1 MMKFL
6 VAIILTFITL
16 TSFAQELTR
25 KEKKAARRGESISEP
40 TSLDPGNSGDE
51 STFSPKTSP
60 RKVKKSNGP
69 THNAEKEFQGRM
81 DAKAK
86 TNRYNEKMLMKPQYS
101 DPSYFG
107 HKHKPRRHS
116 AKNMKFCKECGI
128 RH

>member
-6 VAIILTFITL
+6 VAIIFTLITL
-16 TSFAQELTR
+16 TSYSQKLTR

-40 TSLDPGNSGDE
+40 TTLDPGNSDVP
-51 STFSPKTSP
+51 TFAPKTASP
-60 RKVKKSNGP
+60 RKTKKSNGP
-69 THNAEKEFQGRM
+69 TYNAEREFQDRM
-81 DAKAK
+81 DARAK

-107 HKHKPRRHS
+107 HKHKPKRHS
-116 AKNMKFCKECGI
+116 AKKMKFCKECGI

>member
-16 TSFAQELTR
+16 TSFAQLTR
-25 KEKKAARRGESISEP
+25 KENRAARRGESISEP
-40 TSLDPGNSGDE
+40 TTLDPGSSSE
-51 STFSPKTSP
+51 PTFAPKKSP

-69 THNAEKEFQGRM
+69 TYNGEREFQDRM
-81 DAKAK
+81 DARAK
-86 TNRYNEKMLMKPQYS
+86 TNRYNEKMMMKPQYS

-107 HKHKPRRHS
+107 HKHKPKRHS
-116 AKNMKFCKECGI
+116 AKKMKYCKECGI